1 MATHSSVLAWRIP
14 GTAEPGGL
22 PFMGSHRVGRMFSA
36 LAEPGMKVP
45 LINLIPEA
53 PDPRYLNRSPL
64 ELSMSY
70 SPNTVE

>member
-1 MATHSSVLAWRIP
+1 
-14 GTAEPGGL
+14 
-22 PFMGSHRVGRMFSA
+22 MFSA

-53 PDPRYLNRSPL
+53 PDPRYLTSSPL